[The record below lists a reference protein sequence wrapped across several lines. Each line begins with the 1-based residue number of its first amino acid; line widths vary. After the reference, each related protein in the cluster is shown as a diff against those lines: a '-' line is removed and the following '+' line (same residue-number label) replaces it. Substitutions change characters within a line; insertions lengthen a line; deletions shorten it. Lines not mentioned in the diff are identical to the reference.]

1 MSEKKEPTC
10 TVQSIQ
16 KGPEPAFR
24 LQLQQVL
31 EEQGGSFHGALVVFL
46 SLDELDHL
54 CNQKPGQVSSLQ
66 NHSSLGGEMG
76 QPLPPGLE
84 VITTQQKQLWEAAD
98 SAHSST
104 HTSHPL
110 HKRVQSSECA
120 LRETSVF
127 KTFEKINIKAL
138 RSWQKSQW
146 RVLHRRKRWL
156 D

>member
-10 TVQSIQ
+10 IVQGIQ

-24 LQLQQVL
+24 LQLQQAL

-46 SLDELDHL
+46 SLDELDLL

-66 NHSSLGGEMG
+66 NHSSLGGG
-76 QPLPPGLE
+76 TDQPLPPGLE
-84 VITTQQKQLWEAAD
+84 VIATQPKQLWEAAD

-110 HKRVQSSECA
+110 HKRVQGSERA
-120 LRETSVF
+120 LCETSVF
-127 KTFEKINIKAL
+127 KTLEKNK
-138 RSWQKSQW
+138 
-146 RVLHRRKRWL
+146 
-156 D
+156 